1 MFYDAKAYLRGLLP
15 VYSEEIH
22 SGLDFWAKHGVDWEK
37 GGFVT
42 YVDRDG
48 NWYLDE
54 KNGWFTGRAMFSF
67 AKGYNDIEKKQLWLD
82 AALNLYDFMVAHQ
95 FIPDGSGR
103 LYHHMDRDGNPCSVH
118 SSVGSGGPVAPNAHH
133 DESFAIMGLSE
144 LYKATGREDV
154 KQTLYRMIET
164 QQFIYHHPKYYIDG
178 TMSPE
183 GPAPQTQLGDMMSL
197 LCSIQT
203 ARGCDPEREAYYTA
217 LMHEYIEHV
226 FTYYY
231 DTEMEMLVDRSAGQ
245 KADRVIDCPGHSM
258 EVAWFMLA
266 EGLYTKDQP
275 LIDRCAAIVDKLFDL
290 GWDKEHGG
298 FSLFANIRGTP
309 VFSVSEKLK
318 YWWPNNELEIGLI
331 YAYIGTKDEKFLEK
345 YRIAH
350 EWIFAHFP
358 DREKGEW
365 YGFLNPDGSPIS
377 HCKGNHI
384 KGAYH
389 LYRSFYAIYNLIQAY
404 LAEIN

>member
-1 MFYDAKAYLRGLLP
+1 MFYDAKAYLRSLLP
-15 VYSEEIH
+15 IYSEEIH

-48 NWYLDE
+48 KWYLDE
-54 KNGWFTGRAMFSF
+54 KQGWFTGRAMYSF
-67 AKGYNDIEKKQLWLD
+67 AKGYNDIEKKTLWLD
-82 AALNLYDFMVAHQ
+82 AALNLYDFMLAHQ

-118 SSVGSGGPVAPNAHH
+118 RSVGSGGPIAPNAHH

-144 LYKATGREDV
+144 LFKATGREDV

-164 QQFIYHHPKYYIDG
+164 QQFIYHHPNYYING

-183 GPAPQTQLGDMMSL
+183 GPAPKTQLGDMMSL

-217 LMHEYIEHV
+217 LMREYVDHV

-231 DTEMEMLVDRSAGQ
+231 DPDLELITEQEM
-245 KADRVIDCPGHSM
+245 DCPGHSM
-258 EVAWFMLA
+258 EVAWFILA
-266 EGLYTKDQP
+266 EGLYTKDQE
-275 LIDRCAAIVDKLFDL
+275 LINKCANVIDKLFQL
-290 GWDKEHGG
+290 GWDQEHGG
-298 FSLFANIRGTP
+298 FRLFANFKGNTAFA
-309 VFSVSEKLK
+309 VTGDLK

-331 YAYIGTKDEKFLEK
+331 YSYIGTGDESFLEK
-345 YRIAH
+345 YRMAH

-358 DREKGEW
+358 DRERGEW
-365 YGFLNPDGSPIS
+365 YGFLNTDGTPIS
-377 HCKGNHI
+377 QCKGNHI

-389 LYRSFYAIYNLIQAY
+389 LYRSFYSIYNLIRAY
-404 LAEIN
+404 LAEDTQ